1 MVQSQGNIS
10 GEPHIPWCEPN
21 LVKICQ
27 QPVFCFYRRMYCM
40 YLYTYV
46 GSTAGMATQMKLALH
61 MISGSVTAAVSEGM
75 ALAERIGINQKTLAD
90 ALSSSAAGSELIN
103 NTCQGLFTVFLYVCK
118 NILPSYFFDVNLEYF
133 LCFVCTS

>member
-1 MVQSQGNIS
+1 
-10 GEPHIPWCEPN
+10 
-21 LVKICQ
+21 
-27 QPVFCFYRRMYCM
+27 M

-90 ALSSSAAGSELIN
+90 ALSSSAVGSELIN
-103 NTCQGLFTVFLYVCK
+103 STCQGLFTVFLYVCK
-118 NILPSYFFDVNLEYF
+118 NILPSYLFDVNLEYF
-133 LCFVCTS
+133 ICVFLYILNQ

>member
-1 MVQSQGNIS
+1 MVRSRGNIF
-10 GEPHIPWCEPN
+10 GGPHIPLCEPN
-21 LVKICQ
+21 LVCTPCI
-27 QPVFCFYRRMYCM
+27 YCM